1 MNSEKRKKTLKLLT
15 ELREKFD
22 DSNPDFQRVI
32 NEAIE
37 DSIAKEIDLIF
48 NLYSNVLGLI
58 SKIEKVRYCNVYN
71 GY

>member
-48 NLYSNVLGLI
+48 NLYSNVLVLI
-58 SKIEKVRYCNVYN
+58 SKIEKVKYCNV
-71 GY
+71 